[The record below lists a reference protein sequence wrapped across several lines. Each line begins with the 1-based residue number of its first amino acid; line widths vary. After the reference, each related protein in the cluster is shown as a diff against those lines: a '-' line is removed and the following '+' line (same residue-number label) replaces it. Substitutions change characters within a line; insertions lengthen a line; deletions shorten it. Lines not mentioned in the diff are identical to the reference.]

1 LNKSRFFKYLSIFLT
16 GFLIGILIFYFFFR
30 KEKNINVPV
39 VKIVEI
45 KDTIPFYEFKIL
57 KIHDTLYLK
66 RPFLWKEFFY
76 QDSLIKVKF
85 ETDTFRNF
93 EYSILKKE
101 VLILPGIKKN
111 EKIKYGEI
119 FVGISL
125 NKNFYFGSS
134 YKFFMIGF
142 KYNFKF
148 KNFEPFIGLRFQF

>member
-1 LNKSRFFKYLSIFLT
+1 LNKSHFFKYLSIFLIGT
-16 GFLIGILIFYFFFR
+16 FIGILIFYFFFR
-30 KEKNINVPV
+30 KEKIVPI

-45 KDTIPFYEFKIL
+45 KDTIPFYQFKIL

-101 VLILPGIKKN
+101 VLILPEKIKKI

-119 FVGISL
+119 FAGISH
-125 NKNFYFGSS
+125 KNFYFGSS
-134 YKFFMIGF
+134 YKFFLMGV
-142 KYNFKF
+142 KYNFKE